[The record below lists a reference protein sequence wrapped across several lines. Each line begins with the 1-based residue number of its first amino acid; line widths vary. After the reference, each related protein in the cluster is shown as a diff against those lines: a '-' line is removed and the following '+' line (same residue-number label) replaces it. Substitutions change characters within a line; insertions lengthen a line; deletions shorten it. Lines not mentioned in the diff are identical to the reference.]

1 MITYDHEIV
10 TLYTPSEIA
19 AIQKRTLRVL
29 VLSQIAGSAAL
40 AAAVTVGAFVIQ
52 DILGQT
58 TAWGGIASATVTM
71 GTAFMSQMLAR
82 LINVRGRRN
91 GLQTG
96 YLLAIFG
103 GFIAGYGAETK
114 TLWIFLL
121 GLFVFGNGQAS
132 NLLSRY
138 VAADL
143 ATSDERGRA
152 MSRILFASTF
162 GAVFGPL
169 LIKPAELAGVQWF
182 GWGQYTG
189 PWIFAGA
196 FFLTSLINTTL
207 RLRPDPL
214 EVAGRLNRQA
224 EAGAPTRLFSDAVRA
239 IRNSGDAQIAVIA
252 MVISQMAMVAVMTM
266 TPVHLRLHDHETVS
280 AYIISLHIAGMYAFS
295 PLVGRFADKR
305 GRLTTIQV
313 GALVLMGATVLS
325 SFAGDSPV
333 LLFPAL
339 WMLGVGWSFG
349 LIGGSSL
356 LVDSIDHQIRVR
368 VQGAADLMMSFCGG
382 LAGFSSGFIRKAVG
396 YHVLSNVGTVLA
408 GILLVAVMWKKFGIS
423 REAVAA

>member
-1 MITYDHEIV
+1 M
-10 TLYTPSEIA
+10 
-19 AIQKRTLRVL
+19 
-29 VLSQIAGSAAL
+29 SQIAGSAAL

-58 TAWGGIASATVTM
+58 TAWGGVASATVTM

-82 LINVRGRRN
+82 LMNVRGRRN
-91 GLQTG
+91 GLQAG
-96 YLLAIFG
+96 YLFAIFG

-114 TLWIFLL
+114 TLWIFLF

-138 VAADL
+138 AAADL
-143 ATSDERGRA
+143 ATTDQRGRA

-169 LIKPAELAGVQWF
+169 LIKPAEQAGMQWF

-189 PWIFAGA
+189 PWIFAGV

-224 EAGAPTRLFSDAVRA
+224 DVDAPTNLFSDAFKA
-239 IRNSGDAQIAVIA
+239 IQASGDAKIAVIA

-295 PLVGRFADKR
+295 PLVGRFADRR

-313 GALVLMGATVLS
+313 GALILMGATVLS
-325 SFAGDSPV
+325 SLSGDSPI

-339 WMLGVGWSFG
+339 WLLGVGWSLG

-356 LVDSIDHQIRVR
+356 LVDSIDQQIRVR

-396 YHVLSNVGTVLA
+396 YHVLSNIGTLLAGVLLVIVMTKKATRSTETIGTV
-408 GILLVAVMWKKFGIS
+408 
-423 REAVAA
+423 

>member
-1 MITYDHEIV
+1 
-10 TLYTPSEIA
+10 
-19 AIQKRTLRVL
+19 LRVL
-29 VLSQIAGSAAL
+29 VVSQIAGSAAL

-58 TAWGGIASATVTM
+58 TAWGGVASATVTM

-82 LINVRGRRN
+82 LMNVRGRRN
-91 GLQTG
+91 GLQAG
-96 YLLAIFG
+96 YLFAIFG

-114 TLWIFLL
+114 TLWIFLF

-138 VAADL
+138 AAADL
-143 ATSDERGRA
+143 ATTDQRGRA

-169 LIKPAELAGVQWF
+169 LIKPAEQAGMQWF

-189 PWIFAGA
+189 PWIFAGV

-224 EAGAPTRLFSDAVRA
+224 DVDAPTNLFSDAFKA
-239 IRNSGDAQIAVIA
+239 IQASGDAKIAVIA

-295 PLVGRFADKR
+295 PLVGRFADRR

-313 GALVLMGATVLS
+313 GALILMGATVLS
-325 SFAGDSPV
+325 SLSGDSPI

-339 WMLGVGWSFG
+339 WLLGVGWSLG

-356 LVDSIDHQIRVR
+356 LVDSIDQQIRVR

-396 YHVLSNVGTVLA
+396 YHVLSNIGTLLAGVLLVIVMTKKATRSTETIGTV
-408 GILLVAVMWKKFGIS
+408 
-423 REAVAA
+423 

>member
-1 MITYDHEIV
+1 MV
-10 TLYTPSEIA
+10 A
-19 AIQKRTLRVL
+19 
-29 VLSQIAGSAAL
+29 SQIAGSAAL

-82 LINVRGRRN
+82 LMNVRGRRN

-103 GFIAGYGAETK
+103 GLIAGYGAETK

-138 VAADL
+138 AAADL

-169 LIKPAELAGVQWF
+169 LIKPAEQAGVQWF

-189 PWIFAGA
+189 PWIFAGV
-196 FFLTSLINTTL
+196 FFLTSFINTTL

-224 EAGAPTRLFSDAVRA
+224 EVGEPTSLFSDAVKA
-239 IRNSGDAQIAVIA
+239 IRMSGDAQIAVIA

-325 SFAGDSPV
+325 SLAGDSPA

-339 WMLGVGWSFG
+339 WMLGIGWSFG

-356 LVDSIDHQIRVR
+356 LVDSIDQRIRVR

-408 GILLVAVMWKKFGIS
+408 GILLVVVMWKKSGMS
-423 REAVAA
+423 KEAVVA

>member
-1 MITYDHEIV
+1 MV
-10 TLYTPSEIA
+10 
-19 AIQKRTLRVL
+19 V
-29 VLSQIAGSAAL
+29 SQIAGSAAL

-82 LINVRGRRN
+82 LMNVRGRRN
-91 GLQTG
+91 GLQAG

-114 TLWIFLL
+114 TLWIFLF

-138 VAADL
+138 AAADL

-169 LIKPAELAGVQWF
+169 LIKPAEQAGVQWF

-189 PWIFAGA
+189 PWIFAGV

-224 EAGAPTRLFSDAVRA
+224 EAGAPARLFSDAVKA
-239 IRNSGDAQIAVIA
+239 IRKSGDAQIAVIA

-325 SFAGDSPV
+325 SLAGDSPV

-356 LVDSIDHQIRVR
+356 LVDSIDQQIRVR

-408 GILLVAVMWKKFGIS
+408 GILLVIVMWKKSGIS
-423 REAVAA
+423 REAVVA

>member
-1 MITYDHEIV
+1 V
-10 TLYTPSEIA
+10 
-19 AIQKRTLRVL
+19 
-29 VLSQIAGSAAL
+29 SQIAGSAAL

-58 TAWGGIASATVTM
+58 TAWGGVASATVTM

-82 LINVRGRRN
+82 LMNVRGRRN
-91 GLQTG
+91 GLQAG
-96 YLLAIFG
+96 YLFAIFG

-114 TLWIFLL
+114 TLWIFLF

-138 VAADL
+138 AAADL
-143 ATSDERGRA
+143 ATTDQRGRA

-169 LIKPAELAGVQWF
+169 LIKPAEQAGMQWF

-189 PWIFAGA
+189 PWIFAGV

-224 EAGAPTRLFSDAVRA
+224 DVDAPTNLFSDAFKA
-239 IRNSGDAQIAVIA
+239 IQASGDAKIAVIA

-295 PLVGRFADKR
+295 PLVGRFADRR

-313 GALVLMGATVLS
+313 GALILMGATVLS
-325 SFAGDSPV
+325 SLSGDSPI

-339 WMLGVGWSFG
+339 WLLGVGWSLG

-356 LVDSIDHQIRVR
+356 LVDSIDQQIRVR

-396 YHVLSNVGTVLA
+396 YHVLSNIGTLLA
-408 GILLVAVMWKKFGIS
+408 GVLLVIVMTKKATRSTETIGI
-423 REAVAA
+423 V